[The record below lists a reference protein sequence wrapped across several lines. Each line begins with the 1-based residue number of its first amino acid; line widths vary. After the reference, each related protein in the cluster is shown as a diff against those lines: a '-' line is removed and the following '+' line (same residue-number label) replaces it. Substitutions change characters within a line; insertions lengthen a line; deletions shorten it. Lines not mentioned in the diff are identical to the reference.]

1 MRDGA
6 VVVAGGDARIQAVP
20 DGLAERR
27 PVIAADS
34 GLDLA
39 EALGLEVDLV
49 VGDLDSVS
57 AGALERA
64 RHRGVP
70 IELSP
75 RDKDLTDLELALL
88 AAAAGGAEDLVVL
101 GGAGGRLDHL
111 LANVAV
117 LCGPLTGSMAVDAW
131 LGDSRVQVLRH
142 HVAVDG
148 TPGSE
153 VSLLAWHGDVRGV
166 TTTGMRWPLRDAL
179 LTAGAAVGTSNLL
192 EGEHAE
198 VSVRSG
204 VASVTQR
211 AADAAGARLVDL
223 TTATDVGSEV
233 VR

>member
-1 MRDGA
+1 MRHGA

-20 DGLAERR
+20 DGLAEMG

-39 EALGLEVDLV
+39 ERLGLAADLV

-57 AGALERA
+57 AGALARA
-64 RHRGVP
+64 REAGVT
-70 IELSP
+70 IEESP

-88 AAAAGGAEDLVVL
+88 AARSAGTSDLVVL

-117 LCGPLTGSMAVDAW
+117 LCGPLTEGMTVDAW
-131 LGDSRVQVLRH
+131 IGDSRVQVLRDR
-142 HVAVDG
+142 VAVAG

-153 VSLLAWHGDVRGV
+153 VSLLAWHGDVHGV
-166 TTTGMRWPLRDAL
+166 TTTGMRWPLRDAVL
-179 LTAGAAVGTSNLL
+179 SAGAAVGTSNVL
-192 EGEHAE
+192 EGSAGE
-198 VSVRSG
+198 VTAHRG

-211 AADAAGARLVDL
+211 AVDAPGALVLDL
-223 TTATDVGSEV
+223 TAEV